1 MLERLIY
8 RSIASQPMGN
18 LHLCNLLASARRAN
32 AQRQVTGHLAYQNGT
47 FLQCLEGPVQ
57 AIAQLWDNLQADTRH
72 HSLNIVDRHDIGSR
86 RFHEWSMAFSS
97 PHYQNTYALPGF
109 FWVQGDPMDALMG
122 RLGLSEQRLTA

>member
-57 AIAQLWDNLQADTRH
+57 AIAQLWNNLQADTRH
-72 HSLNIVDRHDIGSR
+72 HSLHVVEHRSIGSR
-86 RFHEWSMAFSS
+86 RFDEWSMAFSS
-97 PHYQNTYALPGF
+97 PHYQNTYGLPGF
-109 FWVQGDPMDALMG
+109 FCVQGDPMDALMG
-122 RLGLSEQRLTA
+122 RLGMSAQGLIA